1 MIIVTG
7 GSGFIGSNVIME
19 LNKRGR
25 NDILVSDRLDASTK
39 WKNLRGLDIAD
50 YADKDRLLDVMDAK
64 KVEAVIHLGANTDT
78 TERDARQI
86 MDENFEYSKKLWR
99 YCAKHNIRFIY
110 ASSASVYGDGA
121 LSYREAIPP
130 EKLTPLNAYAYSKLL
145 FDRWAVRQPASPPL
159 WAGLR
164 FFNVYGPGEAH
175 KNHMASMVFHAF
187 HQIRKNGVVRL
198 FKSYDPNFPDGE
210 QKRDFVYVGDVA
222 DICLFLLDRDA
233 FPSGFYNVGTG
244 HAQSFNELV
253 NALFASLSLAPSI
266 EYIEMPAALIR
277 QYQYFTEADI
287 GRLRQIGYERPIR
300 TIQDGVAEYARY
312 LLRNE

>member
-1 MIIVTG
+1 GLDG
-7 GSGFIGSNVIME
+7 GAASGS
-19 LNKRGR
+19 
-25 NDILVSDRLDASTK
+25 DASDDSAK
-39 WKNLRGLDIAD
+39 WKNLRGLDISD
-50 YADKDRLLDVMDAK
+50 YADKDRLFDVMDAK
-64 KVEAVIHLGANTDT
+64 TVEAVIHLGANTDT

-86 MDENFEYSKKLWR
+86 MDENFEYSKKLWL
-99 YCAKHNIRFIY
+99 YCVKHNIRFIY

-121 LSYREAIPP
+121 LGYRETIPP

-145 FDRWAVRQPASPPL
+145 FDRWAVRRSECPPL

-198 FKSYDPNFPDGE
+198 FKSYDPNYSDGE

-222 DICLFLLDRDA
+222 DICLFFLDRDA
-233 FPSGFYNVGTG
+233 FPSGFYYVGTG

-253 NALFASLSLAPSI
+253 NALFASLSLGSSV
-266 EYIEMPAALIR
+266 EYIEMPATLIR